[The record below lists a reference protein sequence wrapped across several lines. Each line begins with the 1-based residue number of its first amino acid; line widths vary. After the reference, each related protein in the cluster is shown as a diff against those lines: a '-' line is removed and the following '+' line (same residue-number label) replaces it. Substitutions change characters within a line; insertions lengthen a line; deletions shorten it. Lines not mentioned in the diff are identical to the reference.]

1 MRSFI
6 HSSFNKD
13 FFQNLDYIMQGYK
26 YMYCIHECII
36 ILIYLVF
43 ENEQNVYSFLY
54 VTTLAA
60 LKLLVCDRVN
70 QY

>member
-1 MRSFI
+1 
-6 HSSFNKD
+6 
-13 FFQNLDYIMQGYK
+13 MQGYK

-43 ENEQNVYSFLY
+43 RNEQNVYNFLY

-60 LKLLVCDRVN
+60 LKLLFCDRVN